1 MATGNAPAHRS
12 LYGIR
17 PTPSTQS
24 QPHTP
29 TRSSHV
35 LPSSYGSPST
45 VRADDDF
52 VLVEI
57 GSRFVRA
64 GFAGDS
70 SPKAVLGWSPEQQRR
85 VGDFGVWE
93 ARGAVLT
100 TDVWAGDYEI
110 WRFDLRGFDLDLFR
124 HRLDR
129 LLRDAFT
136 RFLLIDSR
144 PRKMGL
150 VLDPAVPIPLLSAVL
165 DTLFNSFQAP
175 VVSLLSSPTMSAVAA
190 GVRSALVVDMGWA
203 ETVVTSVYE
212 YREVKTTR
220 SIRGGSRL
228 LDGLY
233 HLLRSTLEP
242 ESEAK
247 DGGRR
252 VVSFEECEDVMC
264 RLMWC
269 RGLASK
275 SPRRQSAQ
283 LDTVEEQDESD
294 DETAQTSSRQMEIPL
309 RSTNPP
315 TTLNIPFAKLADVCD
330 DCFFDGSSPLS
341 TFDDHELPVH
351 LLVYQHLLQLPM
363 DVRAVCMSRLMFTGG
378 CSEMLGIKARIVDE
392 VTTMVETRGWAPVTG
407 KAYEQTRSKHTTKQ
421 AQRLSGNSQRWSADS
436 SQAAP
441 SDPGEDVET
450 TPSESGMTTSTTATE
465 AASDPVEAKISRN
478 RPPTRQFQGE
488 LRAVQSL
495 GGWAGASLAC
505 HVKMAATATM
515 DREQWL
521 QQGAGGAS
529 RPGDVDGKTQQRHG
543 HIRQNAPL
551 YEATCQERNY
561 ASLKDHPSRIIAL
574 HESWTHQ
581 QRKAKNLRDRAAQ
594 LQSSL
599 LKEDGPRRD
608 DILAQA
614 RDIKA
619 KLRAAETDADDTM
632 AEMERLA
639 LQLPNLTNPE
649 TPPAPPPNPLGNINC
664 PPPTTTP
671 DSKPPSH
678 VEIGSRLK
686 ILNFSSAATSTG
698 WGWYYL
704 SGAGTLLEQAL
715 IQHALH
721 KAISRQYKLVSP
733 PTLVYEHMVS
743 ACGYRPRDQND
754 ETQVYKLAN
763 ASPTRCL
770 TGTAE
775 IPLAAMEAAS
785 TLPYASLPRKHA
797 ALSRCYRAEAGA
809 RGSQTKGLYRVHEF
823 YKVELFAWCPP
834 VWATARTVLDEMVN
848 MQIELLRDLGLHCRI
863 LAMPSSDLGASAA
876 FKIDIEAFFPSR
888 ADNFRKGWGEVTS
901 ASICT
906 DYQTRRLAT
915 RVRLPMQNGKEQLS
929 FPYTVNATAVAVP
942 RVLAAVLEM
951 SWDEK
956 EGRTHRP
963 EQRTRRPLP
972 QQSSDVK
979 PQHQKGH

>member
-85 VGDFGVWE
+85 VGDFGAWE
-93 ARGAVLT
+93 GKGPVLT

-110 WRFDLRGFDLDLFR
+110 WRFDLRGFDLDLFQ

-150 VLDPAVPIPLLSAVL
+150 VIDPAVPIPLLSAVL
-165 DTLFNSFQAP
+165 DTLFNNFQAP

-233 HLLRSTLEP
+233 NLLRSLLEP
-242 ESEAK
+242 ESEAT
-247 DGGRR
+247 DDGRR
-252 VVSFEECEDVMC
+252 VVGFDECEDVMC

-275 SPRRQSAQ
+275 SPRRLSAQ
-283 LDTVEEQDESD
+283 LDTVEEQDESG
-294 DETAQTSSRQMEIPL
+294 DETAQTFSRQMEIPL
-309 RSTNPP
+309 RSTDPP
-315 TTLNIPFAKLADVCD
+315 TTVNIPFAKLADVCD
-330 DCFFDGSSPLS
+330 DCFFDGSSPPS
-341 TFDDHELPVH
+341 SFDDHELPVH

-378 CSEMLGIKARIVDE
+378 CSETLGLKGRIVDE

-407 KAYEQTRSKHTTKQ
+407 KAYEQTRSKRSTNKQ
-421 AQRLSGNSQRWSADS
+421 ARRLSGSSQRWSADS

-441 SDPGEDVET
+441 SEPGEDVET

-465 AASDPVEAKISRN
+465 VASDPVEAKISRN
-478 RPPTRQFQGE
+478 RPRTRQFQGE
-488 LRAVQSL
+488 LRAIQSL

-529 RPGDVDGKTQQRHG
+529 RPGDVDGKAQQRHG
-543 HIRQNAPL
+543 R
-551 YEATCQERNY
+551 
-561 ASLKDHPSRIIAL
+561 
-574 HESWTHQ
+574 
-581 QRKAKNLRDRAAQ
+581 
-594 LQSSL
+594 
-599 LKEDGPRRD
+599 G
-608 DILAQA
+608 
-614 RDIKA
+614 
-619 KLRAAETDADDTM
+619 
-632 AEMERLA
+632 
-639 LQLPNLTNPE
+639 
-649 TPPAPPPNPLGNINC
+649 
-664 PPPTTTP
+664 
-671 DSKPPSH
+671 
-678 VEIGSRLK
+678 
-686 ILNFSSAATSTG
+686 
-698 WGWYYL
+698 
-704 SGAGTLLEQAL
+704 
-715 IQHALH
+715 
-721 KAISRQYKLVSP
+721 YKLVSP

-754 ETQVYKLAN
+754 ETQIYKLAN
-763 ASPTRCL
+763 SSPARCL

-775 IPLAAMEAAS
+775 IPLAAMQAAS
-785 TLPYASLPRKHA
+785 TLPLDSLPRKHA
-797 ALSRCYRAEAGA
+797 AVSRCYRAEAGA
-809 RGSQTKGLYRVHEF
+809 RGAQSKGLYRVHEF
-823 YKVELFAWCPP
+823 HKVELFAWCPP
-834 VWATARTVLDEMVN
+834 LFSTARAVLDEMVE
-848 MQIELLRDLGLHCRI
+848 MQIEILRDLGLHCRI
-863 LAMPSSDLGASAA
+863 LAMPCSDLGASAS

-888 ADNFRKGWGEVTS
+888 ADNHDKGWGEVTS

-915 RVRLPMQNGKEQLS
+915 RVRLPVKDGKEQIS
-929 FPYTVNATAVAVP
+929 FPFTVNATAVAVP
-942 RVLAAVLEM
+942 RVLAAVLETC
-951 SWDEK
+951 WDEK
-956 EGRTHRP
+956 EECVVVPECLRRYMHGVHRICLDRKP
-963 EQRTRRPLP
+963 KVEALL
-972 QQSSDVK
+972 SSGD
-979 PQHQKGH
+979 